1 MKKLDRDTLLSL
13 EQYAEVRED
22 FRRKVMAHK
31 KPRRISLD
39 PAETANLYF
48 EDFLTMHYQ
57 VQEMLRAERVFEA
70 EGIEDELGAYNPMI
84 PDGSNWKATFMLEFG
99 DVAERRQR
107 LAELIGIEDR
117 VYVQVDDLD
126 RVYAIADEDM
136 ERETEEKTSSVHFMR
151 FELTPDMVS
160 AAKNGAPIRAGSDH
174 PKLTAEVTLSD
185 VSRASLTADL
195 EAPK

>member
-195 EAPK
+195 EASN